1 LPTKEDKTERET
13 VVLSC
18 RVSERFAQLVKKFC
32 SLDSHLNPADLM
44 RDSLREKI
52 AKEAPKL
59 YAQMF
64 EEQKKSLANAPADEK
79 RRVVT
84 E

>member
-1 LPTKEDKTERET
+1 LTTKEGEREQT

-18 RVSERFAQLVKKFC
+18 RVSERFAQLVRKFC

-64 EEQKKSLANAPADEK
+64 EESPANTSIDEK
-79 RRVVT
+79 EVVS

>member
-1 LPTKEDKTERET
+1 LTTKEDTVERET

-32 SLDSHLNPADLM
+32 SLDSHLNPADLL

-64 EEQKKSLANAPADEK
+64 EEQKESPANTPTAEK
-79 RRVVT
+79 
-84 E
+84 EGASE

>member
-1 LPTKEDKTERET
+1 MTTKEDMVERET

-32 SLDSHLNPADLM
+32 SMDSHLNPADLL
-44 RDSLREKI
+44 RDSVREKI
-52 AKEAPKL
+52 AKEAPKM

-64 EEQKKSLANAPADEK
+64 DEQKGNQEDK
-79 RRVVT
+79 RN

>member
-1 LPTKEDKTERET
+1 MCIRLTTKEDIVERET

-32 SLDSHLNPADLM
+32 SLDSHLNPADLL

-64 EEQKKSLANAPADEK
+64 EEQRENPASEGAS
-79 RRVVT
+79 